1 MKRTFVKAMTAV
13 TILTV
18 SASMPFTAMAAKKI
32 CLPNNGAVVI
42 MGGNGNFCWD
52 SQGSITGKPGSGTPD
67 INIPNINFPD
77 FNIPDINFPD
87 FNIPD
92 MNNPNINIPGFG
104 DTENDGSGTTDGA
117 VSNSEYVNQVLTLVN
132 EERAK
137 SGLSPLTLDAAACD
151 AAQTRARE
159 IVSNFSHTRPGGKS
173 FSTALTESGV
183 KFRSAGENIAYG
195 QTSPSQVMNGWMNS
209 SGHRANIMNK
219 NYTKIGIAHYE
230 DASGTDYWVQLF
242 FN

>member
-1 MKRTFVKAMTAV
+1 MKKTFVKAMTVA
-13 TILTV
+13 TILTL
-18 SASMPFTAMAAKKI
+18 SASMPFTAMAAKKFY
-32 CLPNNGAVVI
+32 LPNNSAVVI

-52 SQGSITGKPGSGTPD
+52 IQGSITGKPGTNTPGINIPGINTPGTNAPETNAPD
-67 INIPNINFPD
+67 INIPE
-77 FNIPDINFPD
+77 
-87 FNIPD
+87 
-92 MNNPNINIPGFG
+92 INIPGSG
-104 DTENDGSGTTDGA
+104 GTENDGSGTTDDA
-117 VSNSEYVNQVLTLVN
+117 VTNSEFVNQVLTLVN

-137 SGLSPLTLDAAACD
+137 SGLSPLTLDTAACD

-173 FSTALTESGV
+173 FSTALTEAGV
-183 KFRSAGENIAYG
+183 TFRSAGENIAYG
-195 QTSPSQVMNGWMNS
+195 QTSPSQVMNSWMNS
-209 SGHRANIMNK
+209 SGHRANIMSK